1 MSSEAFLNANKRIRV
16 NERKEGRSKPPHT
29 GGLQVVF
36 SQAVTLAKAIAHTS
50 GRLKGKQSRVRGSSV
65 VGKMAR
71 IQNNSH

>member
-36 SQAVTLAKAIAHTS
+36 SQAVTSKAIAHTS